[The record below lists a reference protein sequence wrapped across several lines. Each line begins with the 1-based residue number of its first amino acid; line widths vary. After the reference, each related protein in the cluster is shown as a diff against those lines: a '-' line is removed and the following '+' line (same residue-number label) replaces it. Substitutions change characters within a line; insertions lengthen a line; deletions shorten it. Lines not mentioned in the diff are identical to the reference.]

1 VRGFA
6 RGTIAYAAQ
15 CWRLDRRRALI
26 SFALMLLQ
34 SASMPLAA
42 AALAALTDAVV
53 EGDARGATLAAALV
67 AAAVITSLTAGHIA
81 HIFYFELSEAM
92 TLSLN
97 RELID
102 LSNGSPGIE
111 HHERPE
117 YADKLQVLRTEIS
130 RIGFQALQ
138 AVLTGFGLTL
148 AIGITAALL
157 ARLDPWLLLLPL
169 AAIPPLLLSR
179 YAETMVAGARERA
192 AESHRRARHLFGLSV
207 DPGPAKELRVGNLG
221 QAIRD
226 RHRVAWDA
234 TSRTLL
240 GTENRALAVRLSG
253 QLFFAVA
260 YVAATLLVVR
270 NTVAGHGTVGDV
282 ILVLTLAAQVSGQVT
297 TAVTILQT
305 MQRTAQAMINLEWV
319 RRLVT
324 AAPEHG
330 VPADALTP
338 DRIVDGI
345 TFDRVSFTY
354 PGTERPV
361 LGDVSLHLPAGST
374 VAIVGENGAGKTTL
388 VKLLARFYETTT
400 GVISVDGVDL
410 RRIPLSAWRERI
422 AAGFQDFARLEFL
435 ARQTVGVGDLPQIDS
450 DASVIGALE
459 RAKAESLLERLEDG
473 LDTQLGLSADGTELS
488 GGQWQKLALG
498 RAMMRPTPLLL
509 VLDEPTSALDAQAE
523 HQLFEQ
529 YSMNARRVGEQN
541 GAITVLVSH
550 RFSTVRMADLILV
563 VDGGR
568 ITEAGTHGE
577 LMRTGGLYAEL
588 YSMQAAAY
596 S

>member
-1 VRGFA
+1 MRGFA
-6 RGTIAYAAQ
+6 RGTFAYAAQ

-26 SFALMLLQ
+26 SFVLMLLQ

-53 EGDARGATLAAALV
+53 DGDARGATIAAVLV
-67 AAAVITSLTAGHIA
+67 AAAVISSLTAGHIA

-138 AVLTGFGLTL
+138 AVLTGFGLAL

-179 YAETMVAGARERA
+179 WAETMVARARERA
-192 AESHRRARHLFGLSV
+192 AESHRRARHLFTLSI

-221 QAIRD
+221 AAIRD
-226 RHRVAWDA
+226 RHRLAWQA
-234 TSRTLL
+234 TTRTLL

-253 QLFFAVA
+253 QIFFAVA

-270 NTVAGHGTVGDV
+270 NTVAGNGTVGDV

-319 RRLVT
+319 RRLVG
-324 AAPEHG
+324 APPAHG
-330 VPADALTP
+330 LPADAPAP
-338 DRIVDGI
+338 DRIADGI
-345 TFDRVSFTY
+345 TLEGVSFTY
-354 PGTERPV
+354 PGTDRPV

-388 VKLLARFYETTT
+388 VKLLSRFYETTA
-400 GVISVDGVDL
+400 GVITVDGTDL
-410 RRIPLSAWRERI
+410 RRIPIDAWRERI
-422 AAGFQDFARLEFL
+422 AAGFQDFARLEFV
-435 ARQTVGVGDLPQIDS
+435 ARQTVGVGDLPHVDS
-450 DASVIGALE
+450 DTAVLGALE
-459 RAKAESLLERLEDG
+459 RARAEGLLERLEDG

-498 RAMMRPTPLLL
+498 RAMMRPAPLLL

-529 YSMNARRVGEQN
+529 YAMNARRVGEQN

-568 ITEAGTHGE
+568 ITEAGTHAE
-577 LMRTGGLYAEL
+577 LMRGGGLYAEL